1 MNNIHAPTV
10 PSGST
15 TSTPLNGLDVL
26 SFQQLQQKKDDIE
39 AELQALGSVLDSHG
53 VNMETSLTTSDGF
66 PRADIDVAQVRTT
79 RSCIIHLRNDYKQL
93 MAAIEGHLHRHFAS
107 LQDGQTSDLENLD
120 GSSTRVQADLAA
132 VFAKVNT
139 VASGG
144 PADRAG
150 LRSGDQIRTFGYA
163 NSTNHDNLKKVAECV
178 QANQGRNVLVGVSR
192 LTGDGSRQELQ
203 LTLVPMQ
210 GWGGRGM
217 LGCHLLPI

>member
-10 PSGST
+10 PSGSS
-15 TSTPLNGLDVL
+15 TSTPSSNLDRL

-53 VNMETSLTTSDGF
+53 VNMETPLTTNDGF

-79 RSCIIHLRNDYKQL
+79 RSRVIHLRNDYKQL
-93 MAAIEGHLHRHFAS
+93 MAAIEEHLHRHFAS
-107 LQDGQTSDLENLD
+107 VQDGHAGESEITEGRSTTAQSDLA
-120 GSSTRVQADLAA
+120 T
-132 VFAKVNT
+132 VFARVNT
-139 VASGG
+139 VAPGG

-150 LRSGDQIRTFGYA
+150 LRPGDQIRTFGYA

-178 QANQGRNVLVGVSR
+178 QANQGRSVLVNVSR
-192 LTGDGSRQELQ
+192 STGDGVREELR
-203 LTLVPMQ
+203 LTLVPVQ